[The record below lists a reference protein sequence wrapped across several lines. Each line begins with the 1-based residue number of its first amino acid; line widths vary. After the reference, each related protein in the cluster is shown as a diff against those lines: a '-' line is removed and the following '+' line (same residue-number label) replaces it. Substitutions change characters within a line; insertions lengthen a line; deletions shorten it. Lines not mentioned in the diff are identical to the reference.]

1 MYNTEVV
8 AMKQISRLVA
18 VLFFSLFSA
27 LAWAAGVDINSA
39 DASALAEGINGVG
52 EKRAAAIIEYREA
65 NGPFQSVDELT
76 KVPGI
81 GTKLLENNRENL
93 LVGKAEQ

>member
-1 MYNTEVV
+1 
-8 AMKQISRLVA
+8 MKRISRLIA

-39 DASALAEGINGVG
+39 DASSLAAGINGVG
-52 EKRAAAIIEYREA
+52 EKRAAAIIEYRED

-93 LVGKAEQ
+93 LVGEAEQ

>member
-1 MYNTEVV
+1 
-8 AMKQISRLVA
+8 MKQISRLVA
-18 VLFFSLFSA
+18 VLFFSLFTA